1 MPLVPILMPQLGESI
16 AEATIMH
23 LLIKPGDVVEAEQEV
38 FEVETNKA
46 VMGVTTSCAG
56 TVTSISVAEGETVA
70 VGAIMGLIE
79 ATPEEIERSGA
90 TPLDATEQATAA
102 QAPQPTATGTG
113 QGTGAAKPNADGSH
127 FSTQG
132 EYRETLAAAG
142 AEGRGLPVP
151 IGVRGAHYL
160 SPRIR
165 ARMDELG
172 ITEADLV
179 YITGTGAGGRI
190 TIDDFEHFMNYV
202 DGWPSRKASPMR
214 RSVASSMQRTWRRP
228 IASASRPIYMAPIM
242 LHRRHHPRKPGI
254 TLYFVRALALALAEA
269 PECAGY
275 MVGGLILTPRR
286 IDIGVAVQVT
296 DGVMVP
302 VIRNVNEYTMDE
314 LIDEYNKVV
323 EQARSRRLD
332 DAYVG
337 GGIAT
342 VTNFGGFGLTDGTP
356 MPLPSESLI
365 LGVGAV
371 QKVPVWSD
379 EVECFIPV
387 EQAKIVA
394 SFDHRVVDGGDIGR
408 LMVRIAY
415 YLEHPDML

>member
-1 MPLVPILMPQLGESI
+1 MPEVPILMPQLGESI

-23 LLIKPGDVVEAEQEV
+23 RLVAPGDVVTAEQEV

-46 VMGVTTSCAG
+46 VMGVTCVCGG
-56 TVTSISVAEGETVA
+56 TVKSIAVSEGETVP
-70 VGAIMGLIE
+70 VGSVLGIIE
-79 ATPEEIERSGA
+79 ASEEEVERSGA
-90 TPLDATEQATAA
+90 QTLEQVQAAGTAVPAPAPSSAGGGDTE
-102 QAPQPTATGTG
+102 
-113 QGTGAAKPNADGSH
+113 GAH
-127 FSTQG
+127 FRTEG
-132 EYRETLAAAG
+132 EYRESSGGAAAAA

-151 IGVRGAHYL
+151 LGVRGAHYL

-172 ITEADLV
+172 ITEADLG
-179 YITGTGAGGRI
+179 YISGTGAGGRI
-190 TIDDFEHFMNYV
+190 TIDDFEHFLNYV

-214 RSVASSMQRTWRRP
+214 RSVSSSMQRTWRRP
-228 IASASRPIYMAPIM
+228 IASAGRPIYMAPVM
-242 LHRRHHPRKPGI
+242 LHRKHHPRKPGI
-254 TLYFVRALALALAEA
+254 TLYFVRALALALAEF

-275 MVGGLILTPRR
+275 MVGDRILTPKR
-286 IDIGVAVQVT
+286 IDLGVAVQVT

-302 VIRNVNEYTMDE
+302 VMRNVNEYTLDE
-314 LIDEYNKVV
+314 LVDEYNKIVA
-323 EQARSRRLD
+323 QARSRRLD
-332 DAYVG
+332 DAYLG

-387 EQAKIVA
+387 EQARIVA

-408 LMVRIAY
+408 LMQRIAY
-415 YLEHPDML
+415 FLEHPDKL

>member
-1 MPLVPILMPQLGESI
+1 MPEVPILMPQLGESI

-23 LLIKPGDVVEAEQEV
+23 RLVAPGDVVTAEQEV

-46 VMGVTTSCAG
+46 VMGVTCVCGG
-56 TVTSISVAEGETVA
+56 TVKSIAVSEGETVP
-70 VGAIMGLIE
+70 VGSVLGIIE
-79 ATPEEIERSGA
+79 ASEEEVERSGA
-90 TPLDATEQATAA
+90 QTLEQVQAAGTAVPAPAPTSAGGGDTE
-102 QAPQPTATGTG
+102 
-113 QGTGAAKPNADGSH
+113 GAH
-127 FSTQG
+127 FRTEG
-132 EYRETLAAAG
+132 EYRESSGGAAAAA

-151 IGVRGAHYL
+151 LGVRGAHYL

-172 ITEADLV
+172 ITEADLG
-179 YITGTGAGGRI
+179 YISGTGAGGRI
-190 TIDDFEHFMNYV
+190 TIDDFEHFLNYV

-214 RSVASSMQRTWRRP
+214 RSVSSSMQRTWRRP
-228 IASASRPIYMAPIM
+228 IASAGRPIYMAPLM
-242 LHRRHHPRKPGI
+242 LHRKHHPRKPGI
-254 TLYFVRALALALAEA
+254 TLYFVRALALALAEF

-275 MVGGLILTPRR
+275 MVGDRILTPKR
-286 IDIGVAVQVT
+286 IDLGVAVQVT

-302 VIRNVNEYTMDE
+302 VMRNVNEYTLDE
-314 LIDEYNKVV
+314 LVDEYNKIVA
-323 EQARSRRLD
+323 QARSRRLD
-332 DAYVG
+332 DAYLG

-387 EQAKIVA
+387 EQARIVA

-408 LMVRIAY
+408 LMQRIAY
-415 YLEHPDML
+415 FLEHPDKL

>member
-1 MPLVPILMPQLGESI
+1 MPEVPILMPQLGESI

-23 LLIKPGDVVEAEQEV
+23 RLVAPGDVVTAEQEV

-46 VMGVTTSCAG
+46 VMGVTCVCGG
-56 TVTSISVAEGETVA
+56 TVKSIAVSEGETVP
-70 VGAIMGLIE
+70 VGSVLGIIE
-79 ATPEEIERSGA
+79 ASEEEVERSGA
-90 TPLDATEQATAA
+90 QTLEQVQAAGTAVPAPAPTPAGGRGTE
-102 QAPQPTATGTG
+102 
-113 QGTGAAKPNADGSH
+113 GAH
-127 FSTQG
+127 FRTEG
-132 EYRETLAAAG
+132 EYRESSGGAAAAA

-151 IGVRGAHYL
+151 LGVRGAHYL

-172 ITEADLV
+172 ITEADLG
-179 YITGTGAGGRI
+179 YISGTGAGGRI
-190 TIDDFEHFMNYV
+190 TIDDFEHFLNYV

-214 RSVASSMQRTWRRP
+214 RSVSSSMQRTWRRP
-228 IASASRPIYMAPIM
+228 IASAGRPIYMAPLM
-242 LHRRHHPRKPGI
+242 LHRKHHPRKPGI
-254 TLYFVRALALALAEA
+254 TLYFVRALALALAEF

-275 MVGGLILTPRR
+275 MVGDRILTPKR
-286 IDIGVAVQVT
+286 IDLGVAVQVT

-302 VIRNVNEYTMDE
+302 VMRNVNEYTLDE
-314 LIDEYNKVV
+314 LVDEYNKIVA
-323 EQARSRRLD
+323 QARSRRLD
-332 DAYVG
+332 DAYLG

-387 EQAKIVA
+387 EQARIVA

-408 LMVRIAY
+408 LMQRIAY
-415 YLEHPDML
+415 FLEHPDKL